1 LSPDEVSAAA
11 RQPAVPPEPAV
22 GPEPARPLGPSGPP
36 GLSGPPGPSGPP
48 SPSRLR
54 SAAPESASALL
65 AMLGGKSGMLDSSIP
80 GAIFVAVY
88 VSTRQL
94 AAPLW
99 IATAAAGVILA
110 YRLIARDTVRH
121 AVGGFFGVAIAAGL
135 ALLTGRPENY
145 FVPTLVI
152 NAGYA
157 VASACSLAVRW
168 PLAGL
173 VLGAVFGEGTAWR
186 GDAARRR
193 AYAAVTAL
201 WLAMFAIRIAVLLP
215 LWLAD
220 MLVPL
225 GIGRIV
231 LGYPLYAIVVWLTW
245 LIVSRT
251 RPVRPEPAA
260 AP

>member
-1 LSPDEVSAAA
+1 MSQDEIPAAA
-11 RQPAVPPEPAV
+11 QP
-22 GPEPARPLGPSGPP
+22 GTS
-36 GLSGPPGPSGPP
+36 SPPGPGRQPGPAGQ
-48 SPSRLR
+48 SR
-54 SAAPESASALL
+54 PEGQHGTVPQSASALL
-65 AMLGGKSGMLDSSIP
+65 GMLGGKSGMLDSSIP

-94 AAPLW
+94 APPLW
-99 IATAAAGVILA
+99 IAAAAAGVILA
-110 YRLIARDTVRH
+110 YRLIMRDTPRH
-121 AVGGFFGVAIAAGL
+121 ALGGFFGVAIAAGL

-157 VASACSLAVRW
+157 VASAGSLAARW
-168 PLAGL
+168 PLVGL

-186 GDAARRR
+186 GDTARRR
-193 AYAAVTAL
+193 AYTAATAL
-201 WLAMFAIRIAVLLP
+201 WLGMFVIRIAVLLP
-215 LWLAD
+215 LWLAG

-231 LGYPLYAIVVWLTW
+231 LGYPLYALVVWLTW

-260 AP
+260 P

>member
-1 LSPDEVSAAA
+1 MSPDEIPATAAPQPGGVS
-11 RQPAVPPEPAV
+11 QPGPGPGP
-22 GPEPARPLGPSGPP
+22 GPEPRSDPVRQP
-36 GLSGPPGPSGPP
+36 GLAGQPGPAGQP
-48 SPSRLR
+48 R
-54 SAAPESASALL
+54 AAPQSASALL
-65 AMLGGKSGMLDSSIP
+65 GMLGGKSGMLDSSIP

-88 VSTRQL
+88 VSTRRL
-94 AAPLW
+94 APPLW
-99 IATAAAGVILA
+99 IATAVAGAILA
-110 YRLIARDTVRH
+110 YRLIMRDTPRH

-157 VASACSLAVRW
+157 VASAGSLAVRW
-168 PLAGL
+168 PLVGL

-193 AYAAVTAL
+193 AYTVVTAL
-201 WLAMFAIRIAVLLP
+201 WLGMFMIRIAVLLP
-215 LWLAD
+215 LWLAGL
-220 MLVPL
+220 LVPL

-231 LGYPLYAIVVWLTW
+231 LGYPLYALVVWLTW

-260 AP
+260 S